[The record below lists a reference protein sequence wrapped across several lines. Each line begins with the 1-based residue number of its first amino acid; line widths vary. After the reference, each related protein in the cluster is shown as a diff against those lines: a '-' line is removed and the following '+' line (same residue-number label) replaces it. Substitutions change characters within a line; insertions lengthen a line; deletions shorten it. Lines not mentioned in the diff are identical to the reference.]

1 MPPRRSLRSRNYL
14 TSQFSKP
21 TTKEATSSRR
31 TRSNSRQPIT
41 VARADSGSPDDN
53 KKSIRLTVKM
63 PSSKLRAATS
73 GAGNGNSISAKEKL
87 EPAEIVNGPRASRG
101 KKSYVMESSS
111 EEEDDEEEDEVAA
124 SDVEDDIEEDED
136 AEGETEEA
144 EEEED
149 VEMEEPP
156 VPPPKLKVTG
166 PASRPKVKVL
176 PAPKSKSVEV
186 KGTEM
191 AGEEEL
197 SDLETGGEEA
207 DVGEEDAEG
216 DDMGGDP
223 ELAPEDEG
231 SDSDIEASRSNRS
244 RGSTPDVSKMTKR
257 QKSRLDQVMGGDF
270 LALPM
275 GTVENHQKLPSHL
288 LTVIVH
294 YRASNQKASNSGGA
308 RHAPR

>member
-21 TTKEATSSRR
+21 AAKDSTLSRR
-31 TRSNSRQPIT
+31 TPSNSQQPIT

-111 EEEDDEEEDEVAA
+111 EEEEDEEEEEVAA
-124 SDVEDDIEEDED
+124 SDVEEDVEEDED

-144 EEEED
+144 DEEED
-149 VEMEEPP
+149 VEMEEAPP
-156 VPPPKLKVTG
+156 PPPKLKVTG
-166 PASRPKVKVL
+166 PTSHPKIKVL
-176 PAPKSKSVEV
+176 PAPKVKNVEAKEV
-186 KGTEM
+186 EM

-216 DDMGGDP
+216 DEMGGDQ
-223 ELAPEDEG
+223 ELAPDEEG
-231 SDSDIEASRSNRS
+231 SDSDIEAPRSNRS

-275 GTVENHQKLPSHL
+275 GTRYDLQNITFPL
-288 LTVIVH
+288 LMII
-294 YRASNQKASNSGGA
+294 
-308 RHAPR
+308 